1 MINIISTL
9 RYYFWSW
16 FAPYAI
22 VYIALVVFIDQTQDL
37 VISTFIIGSAIK
49 IYKKW
54 SVEFIND
61 TRGLDIEIDNLFNS
75 SNYFL
80 YIVSPYFNVGE
91 NRLKS
96 IINAQKIGCDVTIL
110 VHRNALNDTRSVEE
124 LKKLYNVGCDV
135 FIHPHLHSKIYVNE
149 TEAITGSINL
159 LKGSFDNS
167 LEMGVRTQDVDDHK
181 KILDTVKNVYL
192 VDDEIEKFNPDEVQ
206 QGYCIK
212 TKEKINYNP
221 KYPIKY
227 EVYKT
232 RKDENGKYCHKC
244 GKVFDT
250 SVNNPFCEEHK

>member
-1 MINIISTL
+1 VINIISTL

-22 VYIALVVFIDQTQDL
+22 VYISLVSFIGQTQDL
-37 VISTFIIGSAIK
+37 VISTLIIGTAIK
-49 IYKKW
+49 AYKKW
-54 SVEFIND
+54 SVHFIND
-61 TRGLDIEIDNLFNS
+61 TRSLDIEIDDLFNT

-91 NRLKS
+91 NRLKN
-96 IINAQKIGCDVTIL
+96 IINAQKNGCDVTIL
-110 VHRNALNDTRSVEE
+110 IHRNALNDTRSVDE
-124 LKKLYNVGCDV
+124 LKKLYDVGCDIY
-135 FIHPHLHSKIYVNE
+135 IHPHLHSKIYVNE

-181 KILDTVKNVYL
+181 EILSTVRDVYL
-192 VDDEIEKFNPDEVQ
+192 FDDEIEKFNPDEVQ

-212 TKEKINYNP
+212 TKEKINYNT

-227 EVYKT
+227 EVYKSSDD
-232 RKDENGKYCHKC
+232 KNGEYCHKC

-250 SVNNPFCEEHK
+250 TVSDPLCDEHK

>member
-22 VYIALVVFIDQTQDL
+22 VYIALVVFIEQTQDL

-49 IYKKW
+49 LYKWW
-54 SVEFIND
+54 SVEFITD
-61 TRGLDIEIDNLFNS
+61 TIILDNEIDKLFNN

-96 IINAQKIGCDVTIL
+96 IINAQKNGCDVTIL

-124 LKKLYNVGCDV
+124 LKKLYNVGCDI

-181 KILDTVKNVYL
+181 EILDTVKNVYL